1 MKHLHDSPPKPA
13 MRPRVR
19 SGAALVLTVLLA
31 ACGGGSSS
39 GTDGSGETGVEAA
52 PVAIPEGTYEVRC
65 GCRIEG
71 IGHCG
76 NYVRVDG
83 DWLEIAN
90 GAELGLR
97 RMEWC
102 AAPADLVIEATVA
115 GTRMG
120 DSAELTG
127 LAVH

>member
-1 MKHLHDSPPKPA
+1 MNHLDDTPPKPE

-19 SGAALVLTVLLA
+19 SGAALVLSFLLA
-31 ACGGGSSS
+31 ACGGSSS
-39 GTDGSGETGVEAA
+39 GSDESGGTGVEATT
-52 PVAIPEGTYEVRC
+52 VAIPEGTYEVRC

-76 NYVRVDG
+76 NYVKVDG

-90 GAELGLR
+90 GTELGLGH
-97 RMEWC
+97 MEWC

-115 GTRMG
+115 GTRKG